1 MRDSLKSLMEHC
13 IGLKY
18 SLPNTG
24 SSIPKITVSTLSDK
38 CYQVLTSDGDLSK
51 IIYNGIIEY
60 SFDESSIDLT
70 KLDTLQKRALISRMK
85 FDRAATE
92 EQQLKYG
99 FYGEVLLFLMLQHFY
114 GAETFISRGH
124 FYNPLESSETKGFD
138 TYQMLQK
145 SDGSIELWF
154 GEVKFHKSFR
164 TGVNQ
169 ILEKINISLS
179 DDYLNKNFIAME
191 DFETFVNSKVSI
203 SPILD
208 AFRNNP
214 TVNLAEVARNNG
226 MSFVYPMLVVFNDE
240 GKSYDEIIKSVV
252 DYTNNRF
259 TQLNINFSL
268 EYSLFFIL
276 LPVSVAKDIKDQ
288 VRKWILSNQQ
298 VI

>member
-1 MRDSLKSLMEHC
+1 M
-13 IGLKY
+13 
-18 SLPNTG
+18 
-24 SSIPKITVSTLSDK
+24 
-38 CYQVLTSDGDLSK
+38 
-51 IIYNGIIEY
+51 
-60 SFDESSIDLT
+60 
-70 KLDTLQKRALISRMK
+70 
-85 FDRAATE
+85 
-92 EQQLKYG
+92 
-99 FYGEVLLFLMLQHFY
+99 LL
-114 GAETFISRGH
+114 
-124 FYNPLESSETKGFD
+124 
-138 TYQMLQK
+138 K